1 MKLKV
6 VDVKGADI
14 ESIEVEDSVF
24 GITPNEPV
32 VHQVLV
38 AQLAARRSGS
48 ANTKPR
54 GEVRGSTRKLRR
66 QKGLGMARV
75 GSNRTPVR
83 RGGGVA
89 FGPKPRNYT
98 QRLPR
103 KMKHLA
109 ICSVLSDRIVKE
121 KITVVDSIELD
132 KPSTKSMINI
142 FNELGISESSLI
154 VTEGIDRIIVRS
166 ARNIPH
172 TGVTQADIL
181 SVIDMLSFEHM
192 LLTVDAVRQI
202 ENLWGKDS
210 KVSTSSESEGD
221 V

>member
-48 ANTKPR
+48 ANTKTR

-202 ENLWGKDS
+202 ENLWGKSS
-210 KVSTSSESEGD
+210 KVGSSSDSEGD

>member
-1 MKLKV
+1 MKSKV

-48 ANTKPR
+48 ANTKTR

-181 SVIDMLSFEHM
+181 SVIDMLSFDHM

-202 ENLWGKDS
+202 ENLWGKGS
-210 KVSTSSESEGD
+210 KVGTSSESEGD

>member
-1 MKLKV
+1 MKSKV

-48 ANTKPR
+48 ANTKTR

-202 ENLWGKDS
+202 ENLWGKGS
-210 KVSTSSESEGD
+210 KVGTSSESEGD

>member
-48 ANTKPR
+48 ANTKTR

-121 KITVVDSIELD
+121 KITVVDSNQTRKLLD
-132 KPSTKSMINI
+132 ALSIGGYI
-142 FNELGISESSLI
+142 
-154 VTEGIDRIIVRS
+154 
-166 ARNIPH
+166 H
-172 TGVTQADIL
+172 T
-181 SVIDMLSFEHM
+181 
-192 LLTVDAVRQI
+192 
-202 ENLWGKDS
+202 
-210 KVSTSSESEGD
+210 
-221 V
+221 